1 MADRLADFWDATV
14 DRTVAG
20 KVTLSKTPIAGLS
33 VTVTVPFDV
42 AKPVMSDAYA
52 AFMLAN
58 DIVARLN
65 ADTWPLLIQPW
76 NARNQYA
83 RFVWKLLAYD
93 DKIAER
99 TAFRATL
106 PGNQRAPVT
115 AEIDALTVKRNRFPT
130 YRDRF
135 RVEAGE

>member
-58 DIVARLN
+58 DLVARL
-65 ADTWPLLIQPW
+65 
-76 NARNQYA
+76 
-83 RFVWKLLAYD
+83 
-93 DKIAER
+93 
-99 TAFRATL
+99 
-106 PGNQRAPVT
+106 
-115 AEIDALTVKRNRFPT
+115 DAHTGP
-130 YRDRF
+130 
-135 RVEAGE
+135 